1 MGHGRERPKPQGE
14 SEQPTVPGEH
24 ELRRLI
30 TAQLA
35 DMCGLHHAEVDPD
48 RPLEEHGLSSRDTVA
63 LAGYLETL
71 LGRPLPPTLVWEHP
85 TISGLASALAGA
97 AADGQMKP
105 AAPLQPA
112 AAGSPTDD
120 VIAVVGMGCRFPGG
134 TAGTLRDPE
143 SFWNFL
149 LACGDGI
156 GEIPP
161 QRWAA
166 FDDGSPAAGDALARV
181 TRSAGVL
188 ADIAGFD
195 AAFFGISPG
204 EALAM
209 DPQQRLL
216 LEVCWEAL
224 EQAGLPPASL
234 RGSRTGV
241 FAGISAAEY
250 AFLTTSDLSRIDA
263 WTATGAATSIAAG
276 RISYVLDLR
285 GPSMAVDTACS
296 SSLLAI
302 HLAAAS
308 LRRGESDLALAGG
321 VNLLLSPVITMTFD
335 AGGGTSP
342 DGRCRPFDAG
352 ANGMVRGEGCGIIVL
367 KRLADAR
374 RNGDRVLAVI
384 TATAANSDGRSNGLV
399 APSTAAQRDVLR
411 DAHTAA
417 GGHPGQ
423 VDYVEAHGTGT
434 PLGDPIEAQ
443 ALGQV
448 LGAGRPAG
456 RPLLIG
462 SVKGNIGHLEAAAGV
477 AGLIKTVLA
486 LAHRQIPPTLHFTAP
501 SPRVPLADLG
511 LAVAAQT
518 TDWPGNPWP
527 PTAGVSA
534 FGFSGT
540 NVHIVLAAAP
550 AEDDWAQPEYQDR
563 EPVACLLSDRSA
575 ERVRDRARQLG
586 AWLDGRP
593 SGEPPL
599 RSLARTLDRQR
610 GRGPHQAVVIA
621 RDRAEL
627 AAGLGALGA
636 GEPNPGVVTGT
647 EGQAGP
653 GVAFVFSGYGSQWAG
668 MSRALAAAEPVFAEA
683 LAEVQARLSEAAGLS
698 LAETASDAEA
708 LRQVQH
714 AQPAL
719 FAIQVALARL
729 WEARG
734 VWPAAVIGHSMG
746 EVAAAVVSG
755 ALSVA
760 DGARVITCRSRL
772 LSRLAGAG
780 AMGYVGLPADE
791 VSELAADLPDVHLAV
806 LSSPA
811 ATVVTGDAGQ
821 LASLVSRA
829 RAGGATARLL
839 AVEGAGHS
847 PQVDPLLGELTAQLA
862 GITAGPA
869 GPRFYSTVHDD
880 PRTPPR
886 CDAAYWAANLRR
898 PVRLGPAVAAA
909 ARDGLRTFVEIS
921 PHPLLARPLAE
932 TVRHETGE
940 PGVITGTLR
949 RNTDEVLAFHA
960 GLATLLTHGASLPRP
975 GRGPVIDLPPAPW
988 RHETYW
994 PDPPLPPGPPGH
1006 PLLGP
1011 HVELPTGGHAWQL
1024 RAGGTTWG
1032 WLAEAA
1038 LFPLSAA
1045 AEMTVAA
1052 ACEAWPT
1059 ASTAVQVSDLRL
1071 ARLRP
1076 VGADTV
1082 LTTTLDPLD
1091 PDTAGD
1097 RRAAVRI
1104 HAQDAAG
1111 AWQLLATATASSTAA
1126 PAPTLPEVGTLT
1138 PWAICA
1144 PAATRPSAGQAEGRD
1159 RPGTPPD
1166 AGGDM
1171 GRSDSPARAD
1181 RPEDGPDPDATGIRG
1196 VRGARGQHIPAEV
1209 LDRCLAAAC
1218 TDGDDVP
1225 MAIGALRVVGDAA
1238 GGGQCRLGNVRR
1250 GDGQVTVD
1258 LRLTADQPG
1267 NGPILIEALDVRV
1280 SRVPRT
1286 AIPVPYRDKLVE
1298 LSWQRHDLRAGPA
1311 VGQPRW
1317 VLDGEEGGLAG
1328 ELAARLRSAGH
1339 QVEVGPESLDRTTP
1353 TGAVLV
1359 APRPPPGQESSGQF
1373 VLTAIRFAASLA
1385 AQPGPPAR
1393 LWIVTAGSTA
1403 ARPGEAGHPGLAAVR
1418 GLVRVLA
1425 LERPGLRATLVDLD
1439 PAESGEAAAA
1449 CLASE
1454 LIADEPDDEIS
1465 WRDGS
1470 RLVARLV
1477 RGEAGRRALRPA
1489 VRPGGGYI
1497 VTGGC
1502 RGLGLVVARWLVERG
1517 AGRIVLNGRSGAAAQ
1532 IRPVLEQ
1539 LRATGTKVRV
1549 VRGDIA
1555 RPGVAEKLIAAAGGG
1570 GTPLHGIVHAAGVSA
1585 DALLG
1590 DVTADEVSRVWSPKV
1605 TGAWRLHEAIER
1617 ARAAENK
1624 PEWAGPDWFL
1634 LFSSAAALVGSPGQT
1649 AYATANAWLDAFAA
1663 WRRAQ
1668 GLPATAINWGV
1679 WAAAGQASD
1688 VAIGGI
1694 EPIGPDEGVE
1704 ALEALLADGRPAA
1717 GVIRMDRA
1725 AAAQAFPEIAARP
1738 FFSSMLASGPG
1749 HGRDQAS
1756 AGSGDWPGA
1765 EAVRADPGRHQA
1777 LIEERALSQV
1787 AAVLGLAPDQLP
1799 ADLALTDAGLDSL
1812 AAQRIGYLLEHDL
1825 GVTIDP
1831 ALLLDGGTVAQ
1842 LQHALA
1848 AELGLQP
1855 AAAAATE
1862 PGTAPPTGAD
1872 GRLLTSRNGPSY
1884 GVEPR
1889 DAAERQVARVAADV
1903 LGITAV
1909 GVTDD
1914 LRPAGLTKA
1923 ARAEIAGRL
1932 GREAGRDLDAAALF
1946 AIPTV
1951 EAAADLVRLAE
1962 DGEVSGLI
1970 RTIQAGAGTLPVLL
1984 AHPAGGTTGVYKALA
1999 SLLGRDRPVF
2009 GLERLSGEVSDR
2021 CRRYADAVRE
2031 RFPGGCVLGGWSFGG
2046 VLGYETARQ
2055 LAADGYRVRLV
2066 VLLDA
2071 ALPQPVPS
2079 GDEDRALARRFVAFA
2094 DYLTRTYGREVRL
2107 SGGELLGRPED
2118 EQLELVLRRMSE
2130 AGLDDKLSP
2139 AILRHQRTSYE
2150 DTRSLERY
2158 RAGGHEGPAV
2168 LYRAERATP
2177 WTVRDPRYDIIGEAR
2192 GWDRLCPRLEVVGID
2207 AHHLNLLDPPAVTI
2221 VGAHLC
2227 ELLSRIGDE
2236 S

>member
-1 MGHGRERPKPQGE
+1 MGHGSERPEPQGG
-14 SEQPTVPGEH
+14 SGQPAVPGED

-30 TAQLA
+30 TLQLA
-35 DMCGLHHAEVDPD
+35 DMLGLPQSEIDPD

-63 LAGYLETL
+63 LAGYLEGL
-71 LGRPLPPTLVWEHP
+71 LDRPLPPTLVWEHP
-85 TISGLASALAGA
+85 TISGLASALSGTET
-97 AADGQMKP
+97 GGGVNP
-105 AAPLQPA
+105 AAPPGPA
-112 AAGSPTDD
+112 AAGSPEDD
-120 VIAVVGMGCRFPGG
+120 LIAVVGMGCRFPGG
-134 TAGTLRDPE
+134 AAGTLAGPE

-149 LACGDGI
+149 LARGEGI

-161 QRWAA
+161 ERWAA

-188 ADIAGFD
+188 DDITGFD

-241 FAGISAAEY
+241 FTGISAAEY
-250 AFLTTSDLSRIDA
+250 AFLTTSDLSKIDA
-263 WTATGAATSIAAG
+263 WTATGAAASIAAG
-276 RISYVLDLR
+276 RISYLLDLR

-296 SSLLAI
+296 SSLLST

-308 LRRGESDLALAGG
+308 LRRRESDLALAGG

-335 AGGGTSP
+335 AGGGTSA
-342 DGRCRPFDAG
+342 DGHCRPFDAR
-352 ANGMVRGEGCGIIVL
+352 ANGMVRGEGCGIVVL

-374 RNGDRVLAVI
+374 RDGDRVLAVI
-384 TATAANSDGRSNGLV
+384 TATAVNSDGRSNGLV

-411 DAHTAA
+411 AAHTAA
-417 GGHPGQ
+417 GQHPGQ

-448 LGAGRPAG
+448 LGVGRPEG

-486 LAHRQIPPTLHFTAP
+486 LAHRQIPPTLNFTAP
-501 SPRVPLADLG
+501 SPHVPLADLG
-511 LAVAAQT
+511 LAVAART
-518 TDWPGNPWP
+518 TDWPANPWP

-540 NVHIVLAAAP
+540 NVHVVLAAAP
-550 AEDDWAQPEYQDR
+550 AEGDPARTPSQDR
-563 EPVACLLSDRSA
+563 EPVACLLSDKSA

-586 AWLDGRP
+586 AWLDGMP
-593 SGEPPL
+593 SGEPAL

-610 GRGPHQAVVIA
+610 GRGPHRAVVIA

-647 EGQAGP
+647 AGQAGP

-668 MSRALAAAEPVFAEA
+668 MGRALAAAEPVFAEA

-698 LAETASDAEA
+698 FAETAGNAEA

-714 AQPAL
+714 AQPAV

-734 VWPAAVIGHSMG
+734 VQPAAVIGHSMG

-772 LSRLAGAG
+772 LYRLAGAG
-780 AMGYVGLPADE
+780 AMGHVGLAPDE
-791 VSELAADLPDVHLAV
+791 VSKLAADLPDVHLAV

-811 ATVVTGDAGQ
+811 ATVVTGDAVQVAG
-821 LASLVSRA
+821 LVDRA
-829 RAGGATARLL
+829 RAAGASARVL
-839 AVEGAGHS
+839 AAEGAGHS
-847 PQVDPLLGELTAQLA
+847 PQVDPLLGELTAQLT

-869 GPRFYSTVHDD
+869 RPRFYSTVHDD
-880 PRTPPR
+880 PRTPSQ
-886 CDAAYWAANLRR
+886 CDADYWAANLRR

-909 ARDGLRTFVEIS
+909 ARDGLRTFVEVS

-940 PGVITGTLR
+940 AGVITGTLR

-960 GLATLLTHGASLPRP
+960 ALATLLTHGVSLPRP
-975 GRGPVIDLPPAPW
+975 GPGPVIDLPPAPW

-994 PDPPLPPGPPGH
+994 PDPPLPPAPPGH
-1006 PLLGP
+1006 PLLGA

-1024 RAGGTTWG
+1024 RADRTTWG
-1032 WLAEAA
+1032 WLPEAA
-1038 LFPLSAA
+1038 PFPLSAA
-1045 AEMTVAA
+1045 AEMTMAA
-1052 ACEAWPT
+1052 ACEAWQE

-1071 ARLRP
+1071 ARPRP
-1076 VGADTV
+1076 VGADSV
-1082 LTTTLDPLD
+1082 LTTTLDALQ
-1091 PDTAGD
+1091 PDADGG

-1111 AWQLLATATASSTAA
+1111 AWQLLATATASSITA
-1126 PAPTLPEVGTLT
+1126 PATGPE
-1138 PWAICA
+1138 
-1144 PAATRPSAGQAEGRD
+1144 S
-1159 RPGTPPD
+1159 
-1166 AGGDM
+1166 
-1171 GRSDSPARAD
+1171 
-1181 RPEDGPDPDATGIRG
+1181 GPDPEVTGIRG
-1196 VRGARGQHIPAEV
+1196 VQRARGQHIPAEI

-1218 TDGDDVP
+1218 ADGDE
-1225 MAIGALRVVGDAA
+1225 MATAIGSLRVRGSAA

-1250 GDGQVTVD
+1250 GHGQVTAD
-1258 LRLTADQPG
+1258 LRLTVDPPG
-1267 NGPILIEALDVRV
+1267 DEPILIEALDVHV

-1298 LSWQRHDLRAGPA
+1298 LSWQRQDLTAGQA
-1311 VGQPRW
+1311 VDEPRW
-1317 VLDGEEGGLAG
+1317 VLAGEEGGLAR

-1339 QVEVGPESLDRTTP
+1339 KVETGAEGHDGATP

-1359 APRPPPGQESSGQF
+1359 APRPPLDHEASGRF
-1373 VLTAIRFAASLA
+1373 VLTAIEFAASLA

-1403 ARPGEAGHPGLAAVR
+1403 VRPGEAGHPGLAAVR

-1439 PAESGEAAAA
+1439 PAESHEAAAA

-1454 LIADEPDDEIS
+1454 LIADEPDDEVS

-1477 RGEAGRRALRPA
+1477 RGEAGRRAPCPA
-1489 VRPGGGYI
+1489 VRAGGGYI

-1502 RGLGLVVARWLVERG
+1502 GGLGLVVARWLAERG

-1532 IRPVLEQ
+1532 IRPALEQ
-1539 LRATGTKVRV
+1539 LRATGATVRV

-1555 RPGVAEKLIAAAGGG
+1555 KPGVAEKLVAAAGGN
-1570 GTPLHGIVHAAGVSA
+1570 GTPLRGIVHAAGVSA

-1590 DVTADEVSRVWSPKV
+1590 NVTADDVSRVWSPKV
-1605 TGAWRLHEAIER
+1605 TGAWRLHEAIEH
-1617 ARAAENK
+1617 ARAAQSNPDWAG

-1634 LFSSAAALVGSPGQT
+1634 MFSSAAALVGSPGQA

-1663 WRRAQ
+1663 WRQAR

-1694 EPIGPDEGVE
+1694 EPIVPDEGVE
-1704 ALEALLADGRPAA
+1704 ALEALLTEGRAAA
-1717 GVIRMDRA
+1717 GVIRMDPA
-1725 AAAQAFPEIAARP
+1725 AAAKAFPEIVARP
-1738 FFSSMLASGPG
+1738 FFGSLLASGPG
-1749 HGRDQAS
+1749 HGGGGRAR
-1756 AGSGDWPGA
+1756 DWPGA
-1765 EAVRADPGRHQA
+1765 ETVRADPERHRA
-1777 LIEERALSQV
+1777 LIEERALTQV

-1799 ADLALTDAGLDSL
+1799 PDLALTDAGLDSL

-1825 GVTIDP
+1825 AVTIDP
-1831 ALLLDGGTVAQ
+1831 ALLLGGGTVAQ
-1842 LQHALA
+1842 LRHALA
-1848 AELGLQP
+1848 AELGLEP
-1855 AAAAATE
+1855 AAT
-1862 PGTAPPTGAD
+1862 PSPNGAG
-1872 GRLLTSRNGPSY
+1872 GRPLASRNGSSHA
-1884 GVEPR
+1884 VEPR
-1889 DAAERQVARVAADV
+1889 DAAERQVARVVADV
-1903 LGITAV
+1903 LGIAVV

-1914 LRPAGLTKA
+1914 LRAAGLTAA

-1932 GREAGRDLDAAALF
+1932 EREAGRDVDASALF
-1946 AIPTV
+1946 AVSTV
-1951 EAAADLVRLAE
+1951 EAAADLVRQAE

-1970 RTIQAGAGTLPVLL
+1970 RTIQAGAGALPVLL
-1984 AHPAGGTTGVYKALA
+1984 AHPAGGTTGVYRALA
-1999 SLLGRDRPVF
+1999 GLLGRDRPVF

-2021 CRRYADAVRE
+2021 SRRYADAVRE
-2031 RFPGGCVLGGWSFGG
+2031 RFPGGCVLGGWSYGG

-2055 LAADGYRVRLV
+2055 LAADGYRVPLV

-2071 ALPQPVPS
+2071 ALPRPVPH
-2079 GDEDRALARRFVAFA
+2079 GDEDRHVARRFVAFA

-2107 SGGELLGRPED
+2107 SEGDLLGRPED
-2118 EQLELVLRRMSE
+2118 EQLGVVVRRMSE
-2130 AGLDDKLSP
+2130 AGLDGKLSP

-2158 RAGGHEGPAV
+2158 RAGGYEGPAV
-2168 LYRAERATP
+2168 LYRAERETP
-2177 WTVRDPRYDIIGEAR
+2177 WTVRDPRYDISGEAR
-2192 GWDRLCPRLEVVGID
+2192 GWDRLCPHLEVAGID
-2207 AHHLNLLDPPAVTI
+2207 AHHLNLLDPPAVTV
-2221 VGAHLC
+2221 VGAHLR